1 MLEFAWWWM
10 IFALPLPLLLLISK
24 KQAAQKES
32 TPQAI
37 RVPYFAIWTSD
48 ANAAP
53 APTKRSTRLAIWL
66 LWLLVIV
73 AATRPQWVGDPIELP
88 ASGRSIMLAVDISES
103 MTEQD
108 LKVNGREVDRLS
120 VVKHVLEQFIEGRT
134 GDRLGLILF
143 GTQAYLQTP
152 LSFDLETLNVM
163 LTEAEIGLAGPNT
176 AMGDAIGLAI
186 KRLQSQP
193 EDQRTLILL
202 TDGQDTAS
210 RVNPLKAAELAQS
223 ANVKIYTIGVGA
235 DIAYRRTMFGTMQVN
250 PSRDLDEKTLKGIAD
265 KTGGDYFRA
274 RSTDEL
280 EAVYQ
285 AIDKLEPVEV
295 EKKTYRP
302 TSDLF
307 YWPLAFFIILW
318 LARHSPWRSVMRKR
332 SALSQSEVSNN
343 AG

>member
-1 MLEFAWWWM
+1 
-10 IFALPLPLLLLISK
+10 
-24 KQAAQKES
+24 
-32 TPQAI
+32 
-37 RVPYFAIWTSD
+37 
-48 ANAAP
+48 
-53 APTKRSTRLAIWL
+53 
-66 LWLLVIV
+66 
-73 AATRPQWVGDPIELP
+73 
-88 ASGRSIMLAVDISES
+88 
-103 MTEQD
+103 
-108 LKVNGREVDRLS
+108 
-120 VVKHVLEQFIEGRT
+120 
-134 GDRLGLILF
+134 
-143 GTQAYLQTP
+143 
-152 LSFDLETLNVM
+152 
-163 LTEAEIGLAGPNT
+163 
-176 AMGDAIGLAI
+176 MGDAIGLAI